1 MSHQQSDSTSTRKNQ
16 SKGRMD
22 RMNSGKLRAS
32 IAWALCLSLSA
43 CQSVPLTGQP
53 SSSAPLTAAQKPAPV
68 APQREISKQAESSL
82 DARVI
87 SDGKQDSLIF
97 RLAPQAGFRTQA
109 FDTNQLRYIRLWV
122 KGPGIDGQI
131 SGPLVDLLDPSPQ
144 ITLSNIPP
152 GPNRIVTAQ
161 YYDAA
166 QNPLT
171 IGVAKGFYSSGG
183 APVNLNL
190 QLRRRFLPLA
200 EIVESYFS
208 GNMAMAQTL
217 DLNALQA
224 ALDQRLFPGGVPGPT
239 FATDPALLRTDQ
251 LASALLAGSGA
262 VSSVNFLDPT
272 YVKTTGSFEITAIT
286 GLAPGDKVKVRVGD
300 PTSPLVEGNGT
311 ITVNNVLPGSWPVTI
326 TLPTGVSYTVDTGT
340 TSAEIQTL
348 KGDFDFTAGGMT
360 SVSSLGLDYP
370 TPEISQ
376 MSISQGPRGADLTIE
391 GSHFHTRADANTI
404 NFVYTVDSSQTP
416 ATVISATEN
425 RLVLKVPAVVNSGNY
440 NLQLSIGNKFAYDQN
455 FQILRVWHVAV
466 DGNPTANG
474 ADWAQVT
481 TLNNALA
488 NAGSGD
494 EIWLKAG
501 TYKPA
506 ASDRSAS
513 FAINTS
519 ISLLGGFA
527 GTELSATD
535 RNPVTNKVYL
545 SGDLAG
551 NENLEAQ
558 TGAIDLNPAAAQ
570 RSDNSYHVVSI
581 ENSSG
586 DPFGSSTDVVLD
598 GLNIVGGNASD
609 PTPAQVDPDCDDCPE
624 APPPDGVGGGI
635 LNFAGVTLRQV
646 NLRYNSAAVDGAG
659 LYYSAFGF
667 SGDLNFGKHR
677 FDSGEPLRP
686 CLVEYN
692 RAEGKGGGVY
702 INGPSTLQAT
712 TFRHN
717 QALNG
722 GGLAVAGSG
731 PEGSAEVYGNVFEAN
746 QAGQDGG
753 GLYAVSNLENFRNIY
768 TANTAGGKGGGLY
781 FVARSQLGGGKFNV
795 FAGNS
800 AQFGGGMYLQ
810 MLSNYGG
817 NTLSNWT
824 FFQNQASQK
833 GSGIYFASD
842 GGQNLRLQNFL
853 IQTDGLTRAS
863 NVSFI
868 FENSLFS
875 GAQAALVTDDG
886 SFAQPALSLAGT
898 NLFNTDPQFS
908 DSANPSGG
916 DGWGTGV
923 EGLRPLSTSPAKGA
937 AVYINVNTGDLDA
950 GGTPRIGGN
959 PTDIG
964 AYVIP

>member
-1 MSHQQSDSTSTRKNQ
+1 MS
-16 SKGRMD
+16 
-22 RMNSGKLRAS
+22 SGKLRAS

-43 CQSVPLTGQP
+43 CQSVPLAGH
-53 SSSAPLTAAQKPAPV
+53 SSSLTTAAKPAPV
-68 APQREISKQAESSL
+68 AQQHELTKQAESSL
-82 DARVI
+82 EARVI

-122 KGPGIDGQI
+122 KGPGIEGQI
-131 SGPLVDLLDPSPQ
+131 SGPLVDLQDPSPQ

-183 APVNLNL
+183 TPVNLNL
-190 QLRRRFLPLA
+190 QLRRRFVPLA
-200 EIVESYFS
+200 EMVESYFS
-208 GNMAMAQTL
+208 SNMAMAQTL
-217 DLNALQA
+217 DLNALQT

-239 FATDPALLRTDQ
+239 FATDPSLLRTDQ
-251 LASALLAGSGA
+251 LASALLAGNGA
-262 VSSVNFLDPT
+262 VASVNFLDPT
-272 YVKTTGSFEITAIT
+272 YVKTTGSFEITAVT

-311 ITVNNVLPGSWPVTI
+311 ITVNNVLPGNWPVTI

-340 TSAEIQTL
+340 TSAEIQNL
-348 KGDFDFTAGGMT
+348 KGDFAFTAGSMT
-360 SVSSLGLDYP
+360 SVSSLSLDYP
-370 TPEISQ
+370 APEISQ
-376 MSISQGPRGADLTIE
+376 MSIGQGPRGADLTIE

-404 NFVYTVDSSQTP
+404 SFVSTADSSLTP
-416 ATVISATEN
+416 ATVISATAT
-425 RLVLKVPAVVNSGNY
+425 RLVLKVPAVANSGDY
-440 NLQLSIGNKFAYDQN
+440 NVQLSVGDKFAYDQS
-455 FQILRVWHVAV
+455 FKILRVWHVAV
-466 DGNPTANG
+466 DGNPAANG
-474 ADWAQVT
+474 ADWSQAT
-481 TLNNALA
+481 TLLNALA

-506 ASDRSAS
+506 ASDREAS
-513 FAINTS
+513 FAINNS

-527 GTELSATD
+527 GTELSATE

-558 TGAIDLNPAAAQ
+558 TGAIDLNPAAGP
-570 RSDNSYHVVSI
+570 RSDNSYHVVTI
-581 ENSSG
+581 ENPSG
-586 DPFGSSTDVVLD
+586 DPFGSSTEAVLD
-598 GLNIVGGNASD
+598 GLSIIGGNASD
-609 PTPAQVDPDCDDCPE
+609 PTPAPPIPDCDYCPT
-624 APPPDGVGGGI
+624 PPPFNGVGGGI

-646 NLRYNSAAVDGAG
+646 NLRYNSAAVDGGG
-659 LYYSAFGF
+659 LYYAAMGF

-677 FDSGEPLRP
+677 NDYDDPLRP

-702 INGPSTLQAT
+702 INGRSSMRAT

-731 PEGSAEVYGNVFEAN
+731 PEGSAEIHGNVFEAN
-746 QAGQDGG
+746 QASQDGG
-753 GLYAVSNLENFRNIY
+753 GMHVLSNLELYQNIF
-768 TANTAGGKGGGLY
+768 ADNTAAGKGGGLY
-781 FVARSQLGGGKFNV
+781 RLAPGQLGGALNNV
-795 FAGNS
+795 FANNS

-810 MLSNYGG
+810 RMSTWASSG
-817 NTLSNWT
+817 TLSGWT
-824 FFQNQASQK
+824 FFQNHASQA
-833 GSGIYFASD
+833 GSGIYYLSEGD
-842 GGQNLRLQNFL
+842 TDNPPRDLRLQNCLVFN
-853 IQTDGLTRAS
+853 DVLTRAS
-863 NVSFI
+863 DTSFV
-868 FENSLFS
+868 FERSLTNGS
-875 GAQAALVTDDG
+875 QAALVEDDG
-886 SFAQPALSLAGT
+886 SFVTPKLTIDTHEAPS
-898 NLFNTDPQFS
+898 FFETDPQFS
-908 DSANPSGG
+908 NSANPSGG
-916 DGWGTGV
+916 DGWGQGV
-923 EGLRPLSTSPAKGA
+923 EGLRPLTTSPAKGA
-937 AVYINVNTGDLDA
+937 GHYININPGDVDA